1 MYIIYRKLNK
11 KVEMLSDGK
20 IKYDKNIFAEKEMSL
35 TDKEYNDIINSEEA
49 FYKNG
54 KLNIKPKINNILEK
68 QKLEQELENATDISK
83 VKEIIKKLINL

>member
-49 FYKNG
+49 FYSS
-54 KLNIKPKINNILEK
+54 
-68 QKLEQELENATDISK
+68 QR
-83 VKEIIKKLINL
+83 